1 VKFENKYLHF
11 TLKNAPAYYNAGV
24 VVVNLEVE
32 DWLPVS
38 GNGIGKYMAVCGTT
52 PDGWLPTA
60 EIIDLGSITQ
70 NSISAKNLFVYIF
83 ICKF

>member
-1 VKFENKYLHF
+1 
-11 TLKNAPAYYNAGV
+11 
-24 VVVNLEVE
+24 
-32 DWLPVS
+32 
-38 GNGIGKYMAVCGTT
+38 MAVCGTT

-60 EIIDLGSITQ
+60 EIIDLGSFTQ